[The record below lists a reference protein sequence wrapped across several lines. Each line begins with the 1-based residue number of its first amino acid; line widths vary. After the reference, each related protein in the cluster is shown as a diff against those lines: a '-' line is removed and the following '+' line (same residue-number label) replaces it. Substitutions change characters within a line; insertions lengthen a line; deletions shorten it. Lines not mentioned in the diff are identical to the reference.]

1 MTDFQN
7 SSLYKTYLAEV
18 EEINKHKWIESEK
31 AGYDIGW
38 NKALIDWVQNHK
50 LKYTKARQKNRAF
63 VVLNDST
70 S

>member
-1 MTDFQN
+1 MTNFQKSN
-7 SSLYKTYLAEV
+7 LYQAYRAELD
-18 EEINKHKWIESEK
+18 EILKHKWIESEK

-50 LKYTKARQKNRAF
+50 LEYTKARKNRASDVF
-63 VVLNDST
+63 KDST

>member
-50 LKYTKARQKNRAF
+50 LEYTKARQKNRASD
-63 VVLNDST
+63 V
-70 S
+70 

>member
-31 AGYDIGW
+31 AGHDIGW
-38 NKALIDWVQNHK
+38 NKALIDWIQNHK
-50 LKYTKARQKNRAF
+50 SEYTKARQKNRASD
-63 VVLNDST
+63 V
-70 S
+70 

>member
-1 MTDFQN
+1 MTDFRN
-7 SSLYKTYLAEV
+7 SSLYKKYLSEV

-50 LKYTKARQKNRAF
+50 SEYTKARQKNRASD
-63 VVLNDST
+63 V
-70 S
+70 

>member
-50 LKYTKARQKNRAF
+50 LEYTKARKNRASDVF
-63 VVLNDST
+63 KDST

>member
-1 MTDFQN
+1 MTDFRN
-7 SSLYKTYLAEV
+7 SSLYKKYLAEV

-38 NKALIDWVQNHK
+38 NKALIDWIQNHK
-50 LKYTKARQKNRAF
+50 SEYTKARQNRASD
-63 VVLNDST
+63 VLNDST

>member
-1 MTDFQN
+1 MTNFQN
-7 SSLYKTYLAEV
+7 SSLYKNYKDEV

-38 NKALIDWVQNHK
+38 NKALIDWDQNHK
-50 LKYTKARQKNRAF
+50 LEYTKARQNRASD
-63 VVLNDST
+63 VLNDST

>member
-31 AGYDIGW
+31 AGHDIGW
-38 NKALIDWVQNHK
+38 NKALIDWIQNHK
-50 LKYTKARQKNRAF
+50 SEYTKARQKNRAF
-63 VVLNDST
+63 DV
-70 S
+70 

>member
-1 MTDFQN
+1 MTNFQN
-7 SSLYKTYLAEV
+7 SSLYKNYKDEV

-50 LKYTKARQKNRAF
+50 LEYTKARKNRASDVF
-63 VVLNDST
+63 KDST